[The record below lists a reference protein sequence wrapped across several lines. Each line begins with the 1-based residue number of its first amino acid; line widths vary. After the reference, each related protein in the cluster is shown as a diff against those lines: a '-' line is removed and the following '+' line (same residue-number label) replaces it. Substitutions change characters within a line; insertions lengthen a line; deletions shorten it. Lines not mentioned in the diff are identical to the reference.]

1 MDFRSHL
8 ARPMDF
14 RRRSNLMLAV
24 IVVISAGVAG
34 FLWLNGEPGEIWIS
48 PVYVFLIWALL
59 REIDPDHNWTAL
71 LAAAATAVWSLAGG
85 PVASGLAIAG
95 LMVAARIITST
106 TGRRLLVTD
115 LAGVAVFGIA
125 IGFSVEGW
133 AAGFGIALGIY
144 LDDRFRGD
152 NRLPAVA
159 ASALTAIGSTVVA
172 NVTGAFPERLPNIVQ
187 AVAAAAGVVALLLLA
202 RDPAEPISQV
212 DARHSAFMDKARLH
226 VSRSVVGILV
236 FLMAILTGVRAD
248 GLIVLVTALGL
259 AVVSNEIEFIRRRRL

>member
-1 MDFRSHL
+1 
-8 ARPMDF
+8 
-14 RRRSNLMLAV
+14 
-24 IVVISAGVAG
+24 
-34 FLWLNGEPGEIWIS
+34 
-48 PVYVFLIWALL
+48 
-59 REIDPDHNWTAL
+59 
-71 LAAAATAVWSLAGG
+71 
-85 PVASGLAIAG
+85 
-95 LMVAARIITST
+95 
-106 TGRRLLVTD
+106 
-115 LAGVAVFGIA
+115 
-125 IGFSVEGW
+125 
-133 AAGFGIALGIY
+133 
-144 LDDRFRGD
+144 
-152 NRLPAVA
+152 VA

-236 FLMAILTGVRAD
+236 FLMAILTGVRAE